1 MSKKTT
7 NKVLNLEEIE
17 ASGKKIVTQG
27 VSKISTWSTKK
38 KIIGFLMAFMAIC
51 VINCYLNGS
60 TVMEMAKSSI
70 HEIEALLYYVL
81 AAINFCSV
89 VLLGFL
95 FEKE

>member
-1 MSKKTT
+1 MAKKAT
-7 NKVLNLEEIE
+7 NKASNLAEIE
-17 ASGKKIVTQG
+17 ATGKKIVTQG
-27 VSKISTWSTKK
+27 VSKISTWSVKK

-51 VINCYLNGS
+51 VINCYLSGS
-60 TVMEMAKSSI
+60 NVMEISKSSI

-81 AAINFCSV
+81 AAINFCSM